1 MLGFV
6 FFVWVIKK
14 KHCFHLY
21 LLEVCGVMSK
31 VFNPRHPGET
41 LREDILPALQLNVTQ
56 AAEQL
61 GVTRAALSR
70 VLNGR
75 AAISPEM
82 ALRLEAWLGVENGG
96 RADLWIAEQ
105 AAYDLWKARKAG
117 MPKLKRAVM
126 VG

>member
-1 MLGFV
+1 MTRM
-6 FFVWVIKK
+6 
-14 KHCFHLY
+14 Y
-21 LLEVCGVMSK
+21 
-31 VFNPRHPGET
+31 NPPHPGET
-41 LREDILPALQLNVTQ
+41 LREDVLPAIGLSVTD

-82 ALRLEAWLGVENGG
+82 ALRLELWLGVEHGG
-96 RADLWIAEQ
+96 RADTWVAQQ

-117 MPKLKRAVM
+117 KPKVKALKLAA
-126 VG
+126 